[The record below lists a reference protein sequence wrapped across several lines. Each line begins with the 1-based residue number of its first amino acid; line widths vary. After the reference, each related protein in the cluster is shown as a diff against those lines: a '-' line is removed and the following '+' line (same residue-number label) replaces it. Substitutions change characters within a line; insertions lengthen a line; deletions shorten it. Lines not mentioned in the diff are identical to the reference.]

1 MSSESGDANT
11 AKKPEGLEPSS
22 TTALHPGSSEGKRI
36 FGLVL
41 IGAALGLPASV
52 AAWAFL
58 QLVHWLEDLMW
69 TDLPDAL
76 GRSSPP
82 WYLILGLPICGAV
95 VVALAR
101 EFLPGDGGHSP
112 LLGIGGPPTPWQYAP
127 SVLLAATGT
136 LAFGMVLGP
145 EGPLIAIGSAV
156 GMVAVSLTKLPGPAV
171 RVMANAGSFS
181 AVSALFGGPLVAGI
195 LLLES
200 GLAAGAAL
208 LPALLPGLTAAAVGY
223 VVFIGLGNW
232 SGLASAGLAVPE
244 LPHYEHTRILD
255 LVLAIV
261 VGIVAAIVLRAVKAV
276 ARRID
281 GKAETPDRKRKYGIL
296 FAGAIAVG
304 VITLIAQAL
313 GANHDEI
320 LFSGQ
325 TAVPAV
331 VGETSVAI
339 LLLII
344 VAKGLAYAI
353 CMGAGFRGGPVFPAI
368 LIGVS
373 LATIGCVAFGSS
385 VTWAVAVGAAAGM
398 TAGTGLVFSSLTL
411 ALLLTGTAGID
422 ALPAAVLGVVAA
434 WLTNAILSDRH
445 E

>member
-1 MSSESGDANT
+1 MSTASGDPNV
-11 AKKPEGLEPSS
+11 AKQPAGLEPSS
-22 TTALHPGSSEGKRI
+22 TKALHPGAKEGQRI
-36 FGLVL
+36 LGLVL
-41 IGAALGLPASV
+41 IGAAMGIPASV

-58 QLVHWLEDLMW
+58 QIVHWLENLLW

-76 GRSSPP
+76 GHSSPP
-82 WYLILGLPICGAV
+82 WYLILGLPICGAA

-101 EFLPGDGGHSP
+101 AFLPGDGGHSP

-127 SVLLAATGT
+127 SVLLAAVGT

-156 GMVAVSLTKLPGPAV
+156 GMIVVSMTKLPGPAEG
-171 RVMANAGSFS
+171 VMANAGSFS
-181 AVSALFGGPLVAGI
+181 AVSALFGGPLVAGV

-223 VVFIGLGNW
+223 VIFIGLGNW
-232 SGLASAGLAVPE
+232 SGLGSAGLSVPE

-261 VGIVAAIVLRAVKAV
+261 VGIVAAIVMRVIKSIAN
-276 ARRID
+276 RID
-281 GKAETPDRKRKYGIL
+281 DKAETPNSKQKYGVL
-296 FAGAIAVG
+296 FLGAIAVG

-313 GANHDEI
+313 GATHDEI

-325 TAVPAV
+325 SAVPDVLA
-331 VGETSVAI
+331 ETSIGI

-368 LIGVS
+368 LIGVT
-373 LATIGCVAFGSS
+373 LATIGCVMFGSS
-385 VTWAVAVGAAAGM
+385 ITWAVAVGAAAGM

-411 ALLLTGTAGID
+411 ALLLTGSPGID
-422 ALPAAVLGVVAA
+422 ALPAAVLAVVAA
-434 WLTNAILSDRH
+434 WLTKAILSERQN
-445 E
+445 